1 MFVNALKKV
10 SACRPTKVIK
20 SQDQKQVRVCQ
31 TNTVPFGLFKD
42 QRSADDVRRQ
52 LSDLGRKINS
62 VLRPVFTSK
71 KNADEIKITEAKPP
85 LVNQQC
91 FVYV

>member
-31 TNTVPFGLFKD
+31 TNTVPFVLFKD

-62 VLRPVFTSK
+62 VLRPEFTSK